1 MRKRVFFSIFIT
13 AAALSVCSTL
23 ILYHYRGCPAAV
35 YVLMLAVTCLSALLA
50 AGALSSVIS
59 KRMYREID
67 HMRQE
72 LTKQQTEL
80 AKEYEAQ
87 DKMRQEFTANVSHE
101 LKTPLTSISGF
112 AEIIQGGLVRDQE
125 DISRFAGNI
134 YTEAQRLIVLVG
146 DIMKLSQLDED
157 AVPAQK
163 ELIDL
168 YETAQAVISQLKSTA
183 EKRGVRFTLEGEHVS
198 VVGVEQI
205 VDEII
210 YNLCDNAIKYNKENG
225 WVTVRVYRSESGVVA
240 SVSDTGIGIPQEDL
254 ERIFQRFYRVNKSHS
269 KEIGGTGLGLSIV
282 KHGAAYHNAE
292 IKVESKLGEG
302 SRISV
307 IFPSLQM

>member
-1 MRKRVFFSIFIT
+1 MKRLVFCSIFIT
-13 AAALSVCSTL
+13 DAVAAAAGVGA
-23 ILYHYRGCPAAV
+23 LYYYKGGSASV
-35 YVLMLAVTCLSALLA
+35 YVLLFAAICIVALLT
-50 AGALSSVIS
+50 AGMLSSVIS
-59 KRMYREID
+59 KRMYKEID
-67 HMRQE
+67 LMREE

-80 AKEYEAQ
+80 AKAYEAQ

-112 AEIIQGGLVRDQE
+112 AEIIQGGLVKNRE
-125 DISRFAGNI
+125 DVSRFAGNI
-134 YTEAQRLIVLVG
+134 YDEAQRLILLVG

-183 EKRGVRFTLEGEHVS
+183 AKRGVKFTLEGEHVS
-198 VVGVEQI
+198 IVGVEQI

-225 WVTVRVYRSESGVVA
+225 WVTVRVYRSDSGVVV

-307 IFPSLQM
+307 IFPSIQM